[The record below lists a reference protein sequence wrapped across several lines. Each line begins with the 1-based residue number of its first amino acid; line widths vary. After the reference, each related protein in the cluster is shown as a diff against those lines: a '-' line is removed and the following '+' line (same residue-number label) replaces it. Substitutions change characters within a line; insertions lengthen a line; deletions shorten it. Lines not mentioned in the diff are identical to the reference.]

1 MPLMIRDETN
11 CDQEAVRLVNR
22 LAFGQDAEARLV
34 DALRHG
40 GFARLSLVAEKD
52 GQVVGHVLFSDLAI
66 TAEGGTVAALALAPM
81 AVLPDLQRQGIGSA
95 LVRRALEVC
104 RERGHRIVVILGHP
118 HFYRRFGFSSALA
131 ARLEAP
137 YSGEAFMALE
147 LVPGTLAGVTGKVE
161 YAPPF
166 HDLESQG
173 RVTTPPRR
181 LPLLTVPGRFAVCRL
196 RPDDPVPAW
205 ATARVFCSITR
216 TLDELSVVCPED
228 VVPPDVRSEKGWR
241 CLRVAGT
248 IDFSAIG
255 VLASLVAPLA
265 QAGVSVF
272 AISSFDTDY
281 LLVKEDA
288 FAAAC
293 AALRDAGHPVD

>member
-1 MPLMIRDETN
+1 MPFLIRDETPA
-11 CDQEAVRLVNR
+11 DHEAVRLVNR

-34 DALRHG
+34 DALRDG
-40 GFARLSLVAEKD
+40 GFAPLSLIVEKD
-52 GQVVGHVLFSDLAI
+52 GQVVGHVLFSDLPI
-66 TAEGGTVAALALAPM
+66 TAESGTVAALALAPM

-95 LVRRALEVC
+95 LVRRGLEVC
-104 RERGHRIVVILGHP
+104 RERGHRIVVVLGHP

-131 ARLEAP
+131 ARLDAP
-137 YSGEAFMALE
+137 YSDEAFMALE
-147 LVPGTLAGVTGKVE
+147 LVPGALAGVSGKVE

-166 HDLESQG
+166 HDLESEA
-173 RVTTPPRR
+173 RVTPSRR
-181 LPLLTVPGRFAVCRL
+181 LPLQTVPGRFAVCRL
-196 RPDDPVPAW
+196 DLDDPIPAW
-205 ATARVFCSITR
+205 ATAKGFCSITR
-216 TLDELSVVCPED
+216 TQDELSVVCQED
-228 VVPPDVRSEKGWR
+228 VVPAGVRCEKGWR
-241 CLRVAGT
+241 CLRVAGA

-272 AISSFDTDY
+272 AVSTFDTDY

-293 AALRDAGHPVD
+293 AALREAGHTVD